1 MKNWLIIAVV
11 VVFGSGYAW
20 DVNLLRSWSLGAH
33 GMSAPGIFDLD
44 GDSVPEI
51 LVPGNSRLFCYDTTG
66 NERFSFTPL
75 SHYFPAVSS
84 PVAADI
90 DNNGTIEIVFSTPA
104 AVYALS
110 ANGSVVWSRTL
121 NGEGAVQNCISSVA
135 LGDVNHDG
143 RLEVFAYEVYANR
156 LLCLN
161 PVNGDT
167 IWTYHPQG
175 HPRFSVGTPTV
186 ADLNL
191 DGNLEILGQVAD
203 SFSGGYLYCL
213 KSQGEE
219 LWKYNTPGS
228 GIGGWQL
235 ASAAV
240 ADLNN
245 DESLEVVTTA
255 NYWGI
260 VCLSARGRELWRRSI
275 SQHAA
280 SYPAIADIDGDDT
293 LEIVV
298 ALGPSM
304 RCFCGPTGRDK
315 WSFTVDSGYYIVSS
329 PGLADLDGDG
339 LLEVLFAEVKQ
350 NNPTDPNRPMWILNC
365 YGQPLW
371 NDTTGTTMSD
381 PTCGDINQDGRLE
394 FLIGPTLRSG
404 YCYWFQVDTIG
415 VVPGTTPWPTL
426 QHDIWRTGWYEYTG
440 PAVGIKDNPKA
451 RGNRQTSL
459 KASPNPFVS
468 EVHFQAPAD
477 VQELTVFDVGGR
489 RLATLEL
496 KNGRVTWQAQ
506 GIAPGVYFC
515 QLSGSTIRLIKAR

>member
-1 MKNWLIIAVV
+1 MKLLFVV
-11 VVFGSGYAW
+11 VIALVFSLSYSW
-20 DVNLLRSWSLGAH
+20 DVQLVRSWSLGAH
-33 GMSAPGIFDLD
+33 GMSATGIFDLD

-51 LVPGNSRLFCYDTTG
+51 LVPGNSRLFCYDTAG

-90 DNNGTIEIVFSTPA
+90 DNNGTIEVVFSTPA

-110 ANGSVVWSRTL
+110 VNGSVVWSRTL
-121 NGEGAVQNCISSVA
+121 AGEGSVQNCISSVA
-135 LGDVNHDG
+135 LGDINHDG
-143 RLEVFAYEVYANR
+143 LLEVFAYEVYANR

-161 PVNGDT
+161 PIDGDT
-167 IWTYHPQG
+167 IWTYLPEG
-175 HPRFSVGTPTV
+175 NCLISVGTPTL
-186 ADLNL
+186 ADINC
-191 DGNLEILGQVAD
+191 DNNLEVLGQVA
-203 SFSGGYLYCL
+203 FNGGGGRLYCL
-213 KSQGEE
+213 NASGDEM
-219 LWKYNTPGS
+219 WSYNTAGS

-260 VCLSARGRELWRRSI
+260 VCLSSRGRELWRRSI
-275 SQHAA
+275 SQHAS

-304 RCFCGPTGRDK
+304 RCFSGPTGRDK
-315 WSFTVDSGYYIVSS
+315 WSFTVDSNYYIVSS
-329 PGLADLDGDG
+329 PGLADLDGNG

-371 NDTTGTTMSD
+371 NDTVGTTMSD

-404 YCYWFQVDTIG
+404 YYYWFQVDTSG
-415 VVPGTTPWPTL
+415 VIPGTTPWPTL
-426 QHDIWRTGWYEYTG
+426 QHDIWRTGWYEYAG
-440 PAVGIKDNPKA
+440 PPVGIKENSEVKG
-451 RGNRQTSL
+451 REQILLR
-459 KASPNPFVS
+459 ASPNPFVS
-468 EVHFQAPAD
+468 VVHFHAPIN
-477 VQELTVFDVGGR
+477 VQGLTVFDVNGR
-489 RLATLEL
+489 KVAGLKL
-496 KNGRVTWQAQ
+496 KNGTAIWQAE

-515 QLSGSTIRLIKAR
+515 RLSNSTVRLVKGK